1 MDGTQH
7 LIKSVAL
14 LAVILIVGTFGYV
27 IIEGW
32 GTLDGL
38 YMAVITLTTVGYSE
52 VHEVSRAGRFFTI
65 ALIFLGG
72 GFWIYSVG
80 TVVQFMVEGRIRE
93 IMGRRKLDSRIERVA
108 DHYIVCGFG
117 RIGRVIC
124 NQLKDQPTGMVVV
137 EKKAEYAEALEAEG
151 MLYVIGDASEEEN
164 LLKAGIMRA
173 KFLVAALATDMDNV
187 YLVLTAR
194 QLNPDLFI
202 VARSGDIR
210 AQSKLRAAGANRVE
224 CPYDMGATSMALRIL
239 RPTVTNFLDMAL
251 GRRQKEIQMEEVV
264 VDPASR
270 LVGVKL
276 MDSGIRQELDL
287 IIISIK
293 RADGKMLFNPSSETK
308 IMAGD
313 TVIAVGD
320 YDNLLKFERE
330 LNP

>member
-1 MDGTQH
+1 MQH
-7 LIKSVAL
+7 LIRS
-14 LAVILIVGTFGYV
+14 VILLLLILFLGTCGYMA
-27 IIEGW
+27 IEGW
-32 GTLDGL
+32 DALDSL
-38 YMAVITLTTVGYSE
+38 YMTVITLTTVGFAE
-52 VHEVSRAGRFFTI
+52 VHEVGRAGRIFTI
-65 ALIFLGG
+65 LLIFLGG
-72 GFWIYSVG
+72 GFWIYLVG

-93 IMGRRKLDSRIERVA
+93 IMGRRKLDNRIDRLS
-108 DHYIVCGFG
+108 DHYIVCGYG

-124 NQLKDQPTGMVVV
+124 QHLKEMPSGVVV
-137 EKKAEYAEALEAEG
+137 MEKEQEMAATLDAEG
-151 MLYVIGDASEEEN
+151 MLYVMGDAAEEEN
-164 LLKAGIMRA
+164 LVRAGIMRA

-224 CPYDMGATSMALRIL
+224 SPYDMGATSMALRIL
-239 RPTVTNFLDMAL
+239 RPTVTNFLDMVL
-251 GRRQKEIQMEEVV
+251 TRQQKDIQMEEMV
-264 VDPASR
+264 VDADSR
-270 LVGVKL
+270 LAGAKL

-293 RADGKMLFNPSSETK
+293 RADGSMLFNPSSETK

-320 YDNLLKFERE
+320 YDNLVKFEGV